1 MEKLE
6 RTDCLTEK
14 GFLQQMTRSTTV
26 IAAALLSAFVAGAAD
41 VPRYETFLGYTYVRA
56 NQFNQNTGL
65 GQTIGGFDMNGGSA
79 QFIYNF
85 NKWWSGVA
93 DIGAVTKQNV
103 GVINADN
110 TTTFYMF
117 GPRVSYRNK
126 SRFTPY
132 AQIVFGGATR
142 TVSRQLDVLTGANIP
157 VFPVATAQSLFPG
170 ANTEITAQVSAT
182 QTAFAMAVGGGLDW
196 KIAKRI
202 SFRPVSVDYVL
213 TRFPSFLTGN
223 NSNQNSIRASAGFIF
238 TFGEK

>member
-1 MEKLE
+1 
-6 RTDCLTEK
+6 
-14 GFLQQMTRSTTV
+14 MTKSITV
-26 IAAALLSAFVAGAAD
+26 IAAGLLSVFVAGATD
-41 VPRYETFLGYTYVRA
+41 VPRYEVFLGYTYVRA

-65 GQTIGGFDMNGGSA
+65 GQEIGGFDMNGGSA

-85 NKWWSGVA
+85 NKRWSGVA
-93 DIGAVTKQNV
+93 DIGSVTKANV
-103 GVINADN
+103 GVINASN

-117 GPRVSYRNK
+117 GPRYSFRSE

-142 TVSRQLDVLTGANIP
+142 SLSRQLNVLTDANIP
-157 VFPVATAQSLFPG
+157 VFPVVNPQGLFPG

-182 QTAFAMAVGGGLDW
+182 QSAFAMAVGGGLDW

-202 SFRPVSVDYVL
+202 TFRPIAVDYVL
-213 TRFPSFLTGN
+213 TRFPSYFTGN
-223 NSNQNSIRASAGFIF
+223 SSNQNSIRASIGVAF

>member
-1 MEKLE
+1 
-6 RTDCLTEK
+6 
-14 GFLQQMTRSTTV
+14 MTKSITV
-26 IAAALLSAFVAGAAD
+26 IAAGLLSVFVAGATD
-41 VPRYETFLGYTYVRA
+41 VPRYEVFLGYTYVRA

-65 GQTIGGFDMNGGSA
+65 GQEIGGFDMNGGSA

-85 NKWWSGVA
+85 NKRWSGVA
-93 DIGAVTKQNV
+93 DIGSVTKANV
-103 GVINADN
+103 GVINASN

-117 GPRVSYRNK
+117 GPRYSFRSE

-142 TVSRQLDVLTGANIP
+142 SLSRQLDVLTSATTP
-157 VFPVATAQSLFPG
+157 VFPVVNPQDLFPG

-196 KIAKRI
+196 KIAKRVT
-202 SFRPVSVDYVL
+202 FRPIAVDYVL
-213 TRFPSFLTGN
+213 TRFPSYFTGN
-223 NSNQNSIRASAGFIF
+223 SSNQNSIRASIGVVF

>member
-1 MEKLE
+1 
-6 RTDCLTEK
+6 
-14 GFLQQMTRSTTV
+14 MTKSITV
-26 IAAALLSAFVAGAAD
+26 IAAGLLSVFVASATD
-41 VPRYETFLGYTYVRA
+41 VPRYEVFLGYTYVRA

-65 GQTIGGFDMNGGSA
+65 GQEIGGFDMNGGSA

-85 NKWWSGVA
+85 NKNFSGVA

-103 GVINADN
+103 GIINANN

-117 GPRVSYRNK
+117 GPRYSYRSE

-142 TVSRQLDVLTGANIP
+142 SLSRQLDVLTGANIP
-157 VFPVATAQSLFPG
+157 VFPVVAPQSLFPG
-170 ANTEITAQVSAT
+170 ANTQITAQVSAT

-202 SFRPVSVDYVL
+202 TFRPIAVDYVL
-213 TRFPSFLTGN
+213 TRFPSYFTGD
-223 NSNQNSIRASAGFIF
+223 NSNQNSIRASIGVVF
-238 TFGEK
+238 TIGEK

>member
-1 MEKLE
+1 VNGE
-6 RTDCLTEK
+6 RTRRLTEK
-14 GFLQQMTRSTTV
+14 GFFQQMTRSTTL
-26 IAAALLSAFVAGAAD
+26 IAAGLLFAFVAGATD
-41 VPRYETFLGYTYVRA
+41 IPRYEAFLGYTYVRA

-85 NKWWSGVA
+85 NKYFSGVA

-110 TTTFYMF
+110 TTTFYLF
-117 GPRVSYRNK
+117 GPRVSYHNH

-170 ANTEITAQVSAT
+170 ANTQITAQVSAT

-196 KIAKRI
+196 KIAKRF